1 MLSTCLLNR
10 LPLFSYTWYEALLFH
25 DSNSRVVSK
34 LTGAV
39 LQCFCSIHVR
49 SRFFRSLP
57 FSCPHLYAAA
67 SLNSIISRKE
77 ALPSSSV
84 LGTSICK
91 PTSPSLLLA
100 FTVGRTG
107 SVGGSVDGLAA
118 VDDFVDEELLAGASV
133 VPSLILIVLSDNWS
147 VNSGVVSE
155 VDTLTRVSVIRV
167 GFKATREVI
176 TTLAVVVAGVLSD
189 DDLN

>member
-1 MLSTCLLNR
+1 M
-10 LPLFSYTWYEALLFH
+10 
-25 DSNSRVVSK
+25 
-34 LTGAV
+34 
-39 LQCFCSIHVR
+39 
-49 SRFFRSLP
+49 
-57 FSCPHLYAAA
+57 
-67 SLNSIISRKE
+67 
-77 ALPSSSV
+77 
-84 LGTSICK
+84 
-91 PTSPSLLLA
+91 
-100 FTVGRTG
+100 
-107 SVGGSVDGLAA
+107 GGSVDGLAA

-176 TTLAVVVAGVLSD
+176 TALAVVVAGVLSD